1 MAQQNTLNSDPS
13 DHISIKL
20 NFVQNII
27 EHLIKVLLNGD
38 YT

>member
-1 MAQQNTLNSDPS
+1 MAQQNTVNSDNPS

-27 EHLIKVLLNGD
+27 EHLIKGIIEW
-38 YT
+38 